1 MCAHLFSRGAC
12 MNRFASAAAKLPE
25 SERKK
30 LAVQALAGSETIS
43 DLAARLGVSR
53 KFVYAQTRKAS
64 DALDDAFPSAVR
76 DDEMLFDLRVPRTW
90 MRQAMLGLTLI
101 CRSSYRGVREFMR
114 DLLGVSV
121 SVGSVHNLQQ
131 WAAQQA
137 GAINHGQDLS
147 AIRVGLHDEIF
158 QGATPVLAGVDAQST
173 YCYLLAAERH
183 RDADTWGV
191 HLLDASRQGLAPDYT
206 IAAAGQGVGARQKT
220 PRGDTLRTGDVF
232 HILHQGEKLANTLGN
247 LARGARTRREKLE
260 AKVGKAYSRK
270 RDGSFAAGL
279 KRARQAEVQARQ
291 LARDIRT
298 LTQWLTHDIL
308 ALAGPV
314 LATRQMLFDF
324 VVDELQR
331 REFLDPHRI
340 RPVRVALQNQRDDLL
355 AFAGVLD
362 VKLAGIAQAAGVPD
376 DLVRAACLLHRKPT
390 TSPAYWQ
397 GWGRLRSQLGG
408 QFQAVFAAV
417 AQVMQHTPRSSS
429 LVEYLNSRLRNY
441 FTLRRHLGTPY
452 LDLLRFFLNHRRFV
466 RSRRAER
473 QGKSPRELMTG
484 QDYPHWL
491 TLLDLGPL
499 QPQRS

>member
-1 MCAHLFSRGAC
+1 MSRSAG
-12 MNRFASAAAKLPE
+12 AAAKLPG

-30 LAVQALAGSETIS
+30 LAVQALAGSEPIS
-43 DLAARLGVSR
+43 ELSARLGVSR
-53 KFVYAQTRKAS
+53 KFIYAQKDKAS
-64 DALDDAFPSAVR
+64 DALHDAFCLAVA
-76 DDEMLFDLRVPRTW
+76 DDEVLFQLPVTRTW
-90 MRQAMLGLTLI
+90 LRQVMVALPLI
-101 CRSSYRGVREFMR
+101 CRSSYRGVVEFMR
-114 DLLGVSV
+114 ELLGVTV
-121 SVGSVHNLQQ
+121 GVGSVHEVLHG
-131 WAAQQA
+131 AAQQA
-137 GAINHGQDLS
+137 GAINREQDLS
-147 AIRVGLHDEIF
+147 GIRVGLHDELF

-191 HLLDASRQGLAPDYT
+191 HLLDAARQGLAPDYT
-206 IAAAGQGVGARQKT
+206 IADAGQGLRAGQKAAW
-220 PRGDTLRTGDVF
+220 GDTPCHGDVF
-232 HILHQGEKLANTLGN
+232 HILHQCEKLANTLGN

-260 AKVGKAYSRK
+260 AKLGKACSRK
-270 RDGSFAAGL
+270 RDDSFAAGL

-298 LTQWLTHDIL
+298 LTQWLSHDIL

-331 REFLDPHRI
+331 RECLEPRRI

-397 GWGRLRSQLGG
+397 GWGRLRSQLGA

-429 LVEYLNSRLRNY
+429 LVENLNSRLRNY

-466 RSRRAER
+466 RSRRVER

-484 QDYPHWL
+484 QDHPHWL
-491 TLLDLGPL
+491 TLLGLGPL

>member
-1 MCAHLFSRGAC
+1 

-53 KFVYAQTRKAS
+53 KFVYEQRGKAS
-64 DALDDAFPSAVR
+64 DALNDAFPSAVA
-76 DDEMLFDLRVPRTW
+76 DDDVLFQLPVTKRW
-90 MRQAMLGLTLI
+90 LRQAMLGLTLI
-101 CRSSYRGVREFMR
+101 CRSSYRGVTEFTR

-137 GAINHGQDLS
+137 GAIN
-147 AIRVGLHDEIF
+147 
-158 QGATPVLAGVDAQST
+158 T
-173 YCYLLAAERH
+173 YCYLLAGEKH

-191 HLLDASRQGLAPDYT
+191 HLLDASQQGLAPDYT
-206 IAAAGQGVGARQKT
+206 IADAAQGLRAGQKAAW
-220 PRGDTLRTGDVF
+220 GDTPCHGDVF
-232 HILHQGEKLANTLGN
+232 HIQHQCEALANTLGN
-247 LARGARTRREKLE
+247 IARGTRSRREKLE
-260 AKVGKAYSRK
+260 VRIERARTRSRA
-270 RDGSFAAGL
+270 GSLAAQL
-279 KRARQAEVQARQ
+279 KRARQTEVQAHQ

-298 LTQWLTHDIL
+298 LTQWLSHDIL

-324 VVDELQR
+324 VVEELAG
-331 REFLDPHRI
+331 REHQDARRI

-355 AFAGVLD
+355 AFADVLD
-362 VKLAGIAQAAGVPD
+362 EKLATIAQAEEVPGY
-376 DLVRAACLLHRKPT
+376 LVRAACVLHRKPT

-397 GWGRLRSQLGG
+397 GWGRLRSKLGAE
-408 QFQAVFAAV
+408 FHAVFAAV
-417 AQVMQHTPRSSS
+417 AQVMEHTPRSSS
-429 LVEYLNSRLRNY
+429 LVENLNSRLRNY

-452 LDLLRFFLNHRRFV
+452 LDLLRFFLNHRRFP

-473 QGKSPRELMTG
+473 KDRSPSELMTG
-484 QDYPHWL
+484 QDHPHWL
-491 TLLDLGPL
+491 TLLGLGPL
-499 QPQRS
+499 QPQQS